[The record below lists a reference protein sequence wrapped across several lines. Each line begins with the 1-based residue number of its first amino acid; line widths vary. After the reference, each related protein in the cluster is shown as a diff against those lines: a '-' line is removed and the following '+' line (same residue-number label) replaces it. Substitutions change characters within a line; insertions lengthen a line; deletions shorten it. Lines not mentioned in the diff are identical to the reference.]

1 MALRRF
7 VRSRGKEFPMASGE
21 DLYAKSGVDTSGAEK
36 ALGSLLRRVRETLVL
51 PGAGAVALGPGFF
64 AAVLDLGNNLGLAL
78 STDNVGTK
86 VLVAQMV
93 GKYDTV
99 GIDCVAINVNDILC
113 VGARPLAIVDYLA
126 VAQAKSDL
134 LDQVGAG
141 FAEGCKQAE
150 TALVG
155 GELAQVPDI
164 VVGER
169 PGYAF
174 DLSGSCV
181 GTLDLRRMVTGKEC
195 GPGDVIIGI
204 ASSGIHCNGLSLA
217 RQILFK
223 EQGWKPDRYVPE
235 LGRAIG
241 EELLEPTAIYAR
253 EVRDL
258 LASGIPVHGLAH
270 ISGDGLL
277 NILRLQNKL
286 GYVIEQLPPAP
297 PVFEVIQRLGNVP
310 DEEMFRIF
318 NMGLGFC
325 VIVPAEDSERAI
337 SICKSHGRDALPL
350 GRVAS
355 EPEGAILIE
364 PHDLRGE
371 GNRFHTAR

>member
-1 MALRRF
+1 MCSRR
-7 VRSRGKEFPMASGE
+7 
-21 DLYAKSGVDTSGAEK
+21 DLYAKAGVDTRRAQK
-36 ALGSLLRRVRETLVL
+36 AISSLLQRARQTLEL
-51 PGAGAVALGPGFF
+51 PGERAVALGPGFF

-86 VLVAQMV
+86 VLVAQMA
-93 GKYDTV
+93 GNYDTV

-126 VAQAKSDL
+126 VAQVSSDL

-181 GTLDLRRMVTGKEC
+181 GTLDLRRMITGKEAQ
-195 GPGDVIIGI
+195 PGDVIIGL
-204 ASSGIHCNGLSLA
+204 ASSGIHCNGFSLA
-217 RQILFK
+217 RRIFFK
-223 EQGWKPDRYVPE
+223 EQGWKPDRYVVE

-241 EELLEPTAIYAR
+241 EELLEPTAIYAG

-258 LASGIPVHGLAH
+258 LASGISVRGLAH

-277 NILRLQNKL
+277 NLLRLQNDL
-286 GYVIEQLPPAP
+286 GYTIEQLPPAP
-297 PVFEVIQRLGNVP
+297 PIFQLMQRLGNVP
-310 DEEMFRIF
+310 DEEMFRVF
-318 NMGLGFC
+318 NMGVGFC
-325 VIVPAEDSERAI
+325 VIVPGEDSERAI
-337 SICKSHGRDALPL
+337 SICKSHGREALAL
-350 GRVAS
+350 GRVVS
-355 EPEGAILIE
+355 EPKGVIVIQPLG
-364 PHDLRGE
+364 LRGE
-371 GNRFHTAR
+371 HNQFRKTGQR